1 MTNPTALAFG
11 YPGSKSAETDHWLIL
26 VRPKQPTFGSLVLV
40 CKETVQAF
48 SEVSPAAF
56 ADLQVAVAGIERLL
70 KPQVDYEKINYL
82 MLMMV
87 DRDVHFHVIPRYAGS
102 REHDGVAFADERAW
116 IGPGEIE
123 VLDATEGNQRL
134 YTRAEIDRLAFIRHT
149 RDLGFSIEAIR
160 ELLGMADRPDMPCV
174 DADTIV
180 FRHLQDVKSRIARMQ
195 ALQAELERML
205 RQCAGGAISDCRV
218 IEALGDHRQCLAVTH
233 GAA

>member
-1 MTNPTALAFG
+1 M
-11 YPGSKSAETDHWLIL
+11 
-26 VRPKQPTFGSLVLV
+26 
-40 CKETVQAF
+40 QAF
-48 SEVSPAAF
+48 TIGHVARETGCKAQTIRYYEQIGLMPSP
-56 ADLQVAVAGIERLL
+56 
-70 KPQVDYEKINYL
+70 
-82 MLMMV
+82 
-87 DRDVHFHVIPRYAGS
+87 DR
-102 REHDGVAFADERAW
+102 
-116 IGPGEIE
+116 
-123 VLDATEGNQRL
+123 TEGNQRL